1 MSVVVRELESGGL
14 KNNNLES
21 WYNCHVWSPIV
32 DQGFGNIKGVSVV
45 RGESASIA
53 TSVAKNTGRSS
64 TAERKKMGDH
74 GDWILQTT
82 GKGDLEEFGAGEA
95 GHMWFDEYGSKFLF
109 ESKLKLPKILKNM
122 LVKLMKKANWNK
134 SQTKQMQTIGIIHA
148 GLLMMVLYIDNPN
161 GYICRLNQSEMMEIL
176 DNEDLSSVLLVLAAV
191 LNLKSSVEETI
202 KAAQNKTKPTFEK
215 AGMPRQSFDAR

>member
-1 MSVVVRELESGGL
+1 
-14 KNNNLES
+14 
-21 WYNCHVWSPIV
+21 
-32 DQGFGNIKGVSVV
+32 
-45 RGESASIA
+45 
-53 TSVAKNTGRSS
+53 
-64 TAERKKMGDH
+64 
-74 GDWILQTT
+74 
-82 GKGDLEEFGAGEA
+82 
-95 GHMWFDEYGSKFLF
+95 
-109 ESKLKLPKILKNM
+109 
-122 LVKLMKKANWNK
+122 LMKKANWNK

-215 AGMPRQSFDAR
+215 AGLNYTVRI